1 MLPTLQLLHH
11 LVYPAPLPRPSSSL
25 ATPTKDDEEI
35 TPQGVD
41 LARKLQEP
49 GEYTGLSHLFV
60 ATLGGIAYAEVDID
74 DGAWAYAAL
83 VPRQERRRKMDL
95 NDLRL
100 MQCEWRFRYHV
111 PLYLMCAPSFIAL
124 TEIFGRCALSNL
136 PLNS

>member
-25 ATPTKDDEEI
+25 ATPTKDDDEI

-49 GEYTGLSHLFV
+49 GEWAGQSHLFV
-60 ATLGGIAYAEVDID
+60 STLGAIAYAEADVD
-74 DGAWAYAAL
+74 DGAWPYAAL
-83 VPRQERRRKMDL
+83 VPRQARRRKLDL

-100 MQCEWRFRYHV
+100 MQCEFRAFYHHTHHTQLSTLPAAAHGS
-111 PLYLMCAPSFIAL
+111 PLS
-124 TEIFGRCALSNL
+124 
-136 PLNS
+136 